1 MIIKQE
7 EKSPVQNAFDKL
19 HLSVA
24 FDAITSMSG
33 NLVLDTELYKT
44 YVEETINLLK
54 KLNTEICAIERET
67 IKTQNKNNFKEKLF
81 GNDPYGD

>member
-1 MIIKQE
+1 MLIKQE
-7 EKSPVQNAFDKL
+7 EKSPIQNAFDKL

-24 FDAITSMSG
+24 FNAITEMSG
-33 NLVLDTELYKT
+33 GLAVDTELYKT
-44 YVEETINLLK
+44 YVEETVNLLK
-54 KLNTEICAIERET
+54 KLNTEINAIERDA